1 MQSVDQEVLTQVRH
15 WLRDGQRCWL
25 ATVVAT
31 YGSSPRPE
39 GSLMACNHNHQ
50 IVGSLSGGCVEDD
63 LQEKLTKGELATA
76 SPQFFRYGESE
87 EEAEQLGLPCGG
99 HLDIVVE
106 PLDSDT
112 DTAQAFEEIVSCLE
126 SRNLAFRRVNL
137 TSGSME
143 VKRTSSYIPFR
154 FERDLTLIEQTY
166 GPRYQLFIIGTGMVS
181 EYVASFAQILDY
193 QVTVIDPRE
202 ERLRDFSVD
211 GAIKVC
217 DMPDDVLRARAN
229 DAQTAIV
236 ALSHDP
242 RIDDMGLLGAFDT
255 EAFYIGAM
263 GSNRT
268 SAKRRERLI
277 ELEVAQDQMDRL
289 HAPIGIPIG
298 SKTPPEIAISV
309 VAQITSIRN
318 ALQGDGSIA
327 QSVAEGNVTANVG

>member
-1 MQSVDQEVLTQVRH
+1 
-15 WLRDGQRCWL
+15 
-25 ATVVAT
+25 
-31 YGSSPRPE
+31 
-39 GSLMACNHNHQ
+39 MACNLEQ
-50 IVGSLSGGCVEDD
+50 QVVGSLSGGCVEDD
-63 LQEKLTKGELATA
+63 LKEKLTRGELAE
-76 SPQFFRYGESE
+76 SKPQFFRYGESE

-106 PLDSDT
+106 PLETDADT
-112 DTAQAFEEIVSCLE
+112 TNAFAQIVNCLE
-126 SRNLAFRRVNL
+126 SRNLAVRRVDL
-137 TSGSME
+137 TSGWME
-143 VKRTSSYIPFR
+143 VVRTTSYTPFR
-154 FERDLTLIEQTY
+154 YDHESTLIEQTY

-181 EYVASFAQILDY
+181 EYVATFAQTLDY
-193 QVTVIDPRE
+193 QVTIIDPRE
-202 ERLRDFSVD
+202 ERLRDFSVI
-211 GAIKVC
+211 GVIKVC

-229 DAQTAIV
+229 DSQSAIV

-263 GSNRT
+263 GSERT

-277 ELEVAQDQMDRL
+277 ELEVGQDQLDRL

-318 ALQGDGSIA
+318 TFQIRSPASKRLAAST
-327 QSVAEGNVTANVG
+327 VTANVG